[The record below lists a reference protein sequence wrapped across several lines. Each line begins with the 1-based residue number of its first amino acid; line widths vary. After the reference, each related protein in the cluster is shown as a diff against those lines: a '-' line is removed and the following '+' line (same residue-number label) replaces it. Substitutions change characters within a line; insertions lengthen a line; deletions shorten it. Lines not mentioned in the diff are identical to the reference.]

1 MGWYWQLVTTH
12 PTEHEI
18 HPHYKEYLAP
28 YVNNTKVEKPC
39 YQDLSWLMPQTEP
52 APECLLLWHTVVF
65 CGYVS
70 VPPAALQAYGPTA
83 LYIFP
88 SLVPVKDSEWDIRHT
103 GSAVELI

>member
-1 MGWYWQLVTTH
+1 MAWSWQQVTKH
-12 PTEHEI
+12 PTVHEI
-18 HPHYKEYLAP
+18 DPNCKEHLAP

-39 YQDLSWLMPQTEP
+39 NKDLGCIMPQSEP
-52 APECLLLWHTVVF
+52 ALECLLLRCTVVF

-70 VPPAALQAYGPTA
+70 VPPTGIQACGPTA

-88 SLVPVKDSEWDIRHT
+88 SLVPIKDSEWDIRHI